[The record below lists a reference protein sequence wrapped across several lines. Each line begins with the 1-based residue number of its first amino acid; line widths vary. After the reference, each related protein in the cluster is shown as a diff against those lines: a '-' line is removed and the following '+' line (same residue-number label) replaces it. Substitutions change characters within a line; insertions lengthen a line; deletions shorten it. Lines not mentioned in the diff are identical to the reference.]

1 MRTVLTKSRDYRLV
15 GSEGTVAQLRGL
27 VDAQWHMSPVSPTDM
42 AQLTIRR
49 DGPAIRDTLIW
60 VAIILVSAFL
70 VVRSWGSWFVL
81 PSLFIYGTIYASSA
95 DSRWHETAHGT
106 PFKTDWMNAVL
117 YEIASFMMLRE
128 SWVWKWSHV
137 RHHSDTLIVGRD
149 PEIAAKRNRR
159 DLINLL
165 LRFSGLQV
173 PSVYFN
179 YFRLL
184 VKHALNGRDPEAA
197 QYVPD
202 NEWPKVT
209 VRARAHLL
217 VYCLVIGCAV
227 FFETWLPVILI
238 FAPRFMGSW
247 LILLYSL
254 TQHTGLAEDVT
265 DHRRNCRTVK
275 MNPINRFLYSN
286 MNYHLEHHMYPLVPY
301 YSLPKLHE
309 LIKDDCPP
317 PYNGI
322 IEAWREII
330 PAVMRQMKD
339 PTYFV
344 ERPLPTVSNAGGA
357 LVEQFSSSDVPSADG
372 WVAVCPVS
380 KITTGSI
387 IRFNHGDATY
397 AVYRTHEGELFA
409 TDGICSHGNTHLS
422 EGVLKG
428 EVVECPK
435 HNGRFNVRTGEAVKV
450 PACVRMRTYEVDVS
464 GGYCRIRVLPFDLP
478 SEADEPQQRSFL
490 VVRNDDL
497 TPFVKELLLLP
508 LDSEQPISYRP
519 GDYLSFK
526 VPQFDARPLS
536 NPSIDPR
543 FKSVW
548 EQKALFEFSTENR
561 YRCNRNFSLASNP
574 VVDGS
579 LLKFNVRLALP
590 PLGSN
595 FPAGAGSSFIFGLK
609 PGDVVQATGPFGDFH
624 PKEGINE
631 LVYVG
636 AGAGMAPL
644 RSHISHHFDTA
655 KTKRNVSF
663 WYGARDSQQ
672 IYYREYFERLMEE
685 NENFSFH
692 IAYSDESVEPGEGQ
706 SSGYVHDVLQD
717 RFLDNRERAMSAEYY
732 LCGPPAMMRATRA
745 RLLDIGVPESQIN
758 YDEF

>member
-1 MRTVLTKSRDYRLV
+1 VLTKSRDYRLV

-536 NPSIDPR
+536 NPTIDPR

>member
-1 MRTVLTKSRDYRLV
+1 MLTKSRDYRLV

-672 IYYREYFERLMEE
+672 IYYREYFELLMEE

>member
-1 MRTVLTKSRDYRLV
+1 
-15 GSEGTVAQLRGL
+15 
-27 VDAQWHMSPVSPTDM
+27 
-42 AQLTIRR
+42 
-49 DGPAIRDTLIW
+49 
-60 VAIILVSAFL
+60 
-70 VVRSWGSWFVL
+70 
-81 PSLFIYGTIYASSA
+81 
-95 DSRWHETAHGT
+95 
-106 PFKTDWMNAVL
+106 MNAVL

-536 NPSIDPR
+536 NPTIDPR

>member
-1 MRTVLTKSRDYRLV
+1 VLTKSRDYRLV

-672 IYYREYFERLMEE
+672 IYYREYFELLMEE

>member
-1 MRTVLTKSRDYRLV
+1 MLTKSRDYRLV
-15 GSEGTVAQLRGL
+15 GSEGKVAQLRGL
-27 VDAQWHMSPVSPTDM
+27 VDAHWHMSPVSPTDM

-60 VAIILVSAFL
+60 VAIILASAFL

-81 PSLFIYGTIYASSA
+81 PSLIIYGTIYASSA

-165 LRFSGLQV
+165 LGFVGLRA
-173 PSVYFN
+173 SIVYFR

-238 FAPRFMGSW
+238 FAPRFVGSW
-247 LILLYSL
+247 LILFYSL
-254 TQHTGLAEDVT
+254 TQHAGLAEDVT
-265 DHRRNCRTVK
+265 DHRRNCRTIK
-275 MNPINRFLYSN
+275 MNPINRFLYWN

-322 IEAWREII
+322 IDAWREII
-330 PAVMRQMKD
+330 PALMRQMKD

-344 ERPLPTVSNAGGA
+344 ERPLPTASNAGGA
-357 LVEQFSSSDVPSADG
+357 LVEEFSSSDVPSADG

-397 AVYRTHEGELFA
+397 AVYRTHEGKLFA

-478 SEADEPQQRSFL
+478 TEPDEPQQRSFL

-497 TPFVKELLLLP
+497 TPFVKELFLLP

-663 WYGARDSQQ
+663 WYGARDPQQ

-692 IAYSDESVEPGEGQ
+692 IAFSDESVEPGKGQ

>member
-1 MRTVLTKSRDYRLV
+1 MLTKSRDYRLV

-536 NPSIDPR
+536 NPTIDPR

>member
-1 MRTVLTKSRDYRLV
+1 MLTKSRDYRLV

>member
-1 MRTVLTKSRDYRLV
+1 MLTKSRDYRLV

-165 LRFSGLQV
+165 LRFFGLQV